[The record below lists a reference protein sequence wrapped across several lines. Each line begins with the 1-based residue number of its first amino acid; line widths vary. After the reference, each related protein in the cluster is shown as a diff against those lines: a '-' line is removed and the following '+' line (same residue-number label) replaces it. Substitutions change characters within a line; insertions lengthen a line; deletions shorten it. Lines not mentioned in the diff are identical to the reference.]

1 MLIYR
6 IQGFEGPRGRG
17 VEFCLFYIGLRNPPV
32 YFFNNYN
39 IPFDFPLKAA
49 HMISARILNSY
60 FVFRRSF
67 VEDPAALGGGPLAL
81 RILVEDPG
89 L

>member
-1 MLIYR
+1 
-6 IQGFEGPRGRG
+6 
-17 VEFCLFYIGLRNPPV
+17 
-32 YFFNNYN
+32 
-39 IPFDFPLKAA
+39 
-49 HMISARILNSY
+49 MISARILNSY